1 MICPSQ
7 AATIGFDLC
16 PPCFADMGGQF
27 IYHLFLNKT
36 QYLGSTFLYGL
47 LARISDKALP
57 AGVDRSCVCNHP
69 KNWQTG
75 HIPNCK
81 TIIGFYISCF
91 NFTPNGY
98 FFLFQNSQF
107 LRFSPACYCQQKL
120 ANCWLFCCFPCCMTT
135 C

>member
-1 MICPSQ
+1 
-7 AATIGFDLC
+7 
-16 PPCFADMGGQF
+16 MGGQF

-47 LARISDKALP
+47 LARISDRALP

-98 FFLFQNSQF
+98 YFPLSKFPISVIFARLLLPAKAGKLLAFL
-107 LRFSPACYCQQKL
+107 LFSL
-120 ANCWLFCCFPCCMTT
+120 L
-135 C
+135 